1 MFCRQCGKKID
12 GHAAFCSYCG
22 AGTGEHVSPVS
33 QSTGNILYHLPVS
46 EKRECDICV
55 YEDRVTFQGKFWY
68 LADKEFIRPRGN
80 QEVARVQDF
89 LGLGY
94 LTKRSYKKCVTF
106 VFSGFLLQI
115 VKLVID
121 KLTEGVDK
129 INNYLQWV
137 GHSIS
142 LPDWMNMTMNVLA
155 VICLLLGLVLFFSKK
170 KVIEISFTDKRI
182 CVPQKSMTVNEY
194 QTLYQ
199 TIMQAR
205 NKK

>member
-1 MFCRQCGKKID
+1 MAK
-12 GHAAFCSYCG
+12 
-22 AGTGEHVSPVS
+22 VS
-33 QSTGNILYHLPVS
+33 N
-46 EKRECDICV
+46 
-55 YEDRVTFQGKFWY
+55 
-68 LADKEFIRPRGN
+68 
-80 QEVARVQDF
+80 F

-94 LTKRSYKKCVTF
+94 
-106 VFSGFLLQI
+106 
-115 VKLVID
+115 
-121 KLTEGVDK
+121 LTEGVDK
-129 INNYLQWV
+129 INSYLQWM

-142 LPDWMNMTMNVLA
+142 LPDWMNTTMNVLA

-205 NKK
+205 SKK